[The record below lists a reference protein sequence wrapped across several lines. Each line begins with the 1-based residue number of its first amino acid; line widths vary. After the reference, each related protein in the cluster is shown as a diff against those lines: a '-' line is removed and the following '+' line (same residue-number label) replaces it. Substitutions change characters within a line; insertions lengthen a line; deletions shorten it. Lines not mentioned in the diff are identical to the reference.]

1 MSDVVIRTENLGKRY
16 RIGEREPYLAL
27 RDVLA
32 RSLRAPARLLGG
44 RRETA
49 SSNGDSTHIWALD
62 DVSFE
67 IRQGEVVG
75 IIGHNGAGK
84 STLLKILGR
93 VTKPTRGFA
102 EVRGRLGTLL
112 EVGTGFHSELTG
124 RENVFLSGAVLGM
137 SKADIRRRFD
147 EIVAFSEVSRFLD
160 TPLKHYSSGMQMR
173 LAFAV
178 AAHLETDTLLIDEVL
193 AVGDAHFQKK
203 CLEKVGEV
211 AQQGRTALFVSHSM
225 AAVAALCR
233 KGILLEDGRVKT
245 LGPIADLMSQYLS
258 GAEPAPDTVELTSH
272 KHRQGTGE
280 VWVTA
285 ISLRDRSG
293 RPRSHFEYGDD
304 LCFDIS
310 LECRRPSPPLHC
322 VVEIRTLLGV
332 PVLHLYSVDDPT
344 WSPIVVRAKSMVR
357 CVLEHCD
364 LYPGTYSVSV
374 WLGPSPS
381 GETELVRDVLQFHM
395 DQGTLRRRGF
405 EMNWRHG
412 LVHRDSSWAVIAG
425 SELSSRAIP
434 QLASDGRR
442 R

>member
-1 MSDVVIRTENLGKRY
+1 MSDVVIRAEGLGKQY

-32 RSLRAPARLLGG
+32 RSLRAPARLL
-44 RRETA
+44 RRGDAA
-49 SSNGDSTHIWALD
+49 SRNGDSTHIWALK

-75 IIGHNGAGK
+75 IIGRNGAGK
-84 STLLKILGR
+84 STLLKILAR

-102 EVRGRLGTLL
+102 QVRGRMGTLL
-112 EVGTGFHSELTG
+112 EVGTGFHPELTG
-124 RENVFLSGAVLGM
+124 GENIFLSGAVLGM
-137 SKADIRRRFD
+137 SKGDIRRKFD
-147 EIVAFSEVSRFLD
+147 EIVAFSEVEKFLD

-178 AAHLETDTLLIDEVL
+178 AAHLETEILLIDEVL

-211 AQQGRTALFVSHSM
+211 ARQGRTALFVSHSM
-225 AAVAALCR
+225 AAVAALCG
-233 KGILLEDGRVKT
+233 KGILLEDGRVKS
-245 LGPIADLMSQYLS
+245 LGPIADLMSRYLS
-258 GAEPAPDTVELTSH
+258 GAESAPQTVQLTSH
-272 KHRQGTGE
+272 KHREGTGE

-293 RPRSHFEYGDD
+293 RPRCHFEYGDD
-304 LCFDIS
+304 LWFDIS

-344 WSPIVVRAKSMVR
+344 WSPIVVQAKSIVR
-357 CVLEHCD
+357 CVLSNCD

-381 GETELVRDVLQFHM
+381 RETELVRDVLQFHM

-405 EMNWRHG
+405 DMNWRHG
-412 LVHRDSSWAVIAG
+412 LVHRDSSWAVVAG
-425 SELSSRAIP
+425 CELGSRGVP
-434 QLASDGRR
+434 QLASGGQRL
-442 R
+442 